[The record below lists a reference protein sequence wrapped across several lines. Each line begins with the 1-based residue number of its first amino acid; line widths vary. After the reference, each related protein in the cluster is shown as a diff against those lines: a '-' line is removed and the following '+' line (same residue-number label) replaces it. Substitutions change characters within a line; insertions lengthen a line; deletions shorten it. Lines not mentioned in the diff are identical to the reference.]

1 MRKSPLARRLV
12 VPQDVHIAVL
22 DDRTLIASLGGSL
35 AVKRALSSRPAK
47 SELRIPAEL
56 AKQLRVEYKADTT
69 TLILME
75 DSLLPGLQLIADDET
90 KETFEQ
96 FEHVR
101 FHIRGG
107 KSTEIET
114 VVQGKSV
121 DLGPTLEKKA
131 ARVLEVI
138 REKLP
143 EVMPDET
150 RREVVDALVKSF
162 RVTRKGETVT
172 ITGTLSA
179 AESKKFVEGGKK

>member
-1 MRKSPLARRLV
+1 
-12 VPQDVHIAVL
+12 
-22 DDRTLIASLGGSL
+22 
-35 AVKRALSSRPAK
+35 
-47 SELRIPAEL
+47 LRIPAEL

-75 DSLLPGLQLIADDET
+75 DSLHPGIQLIADDDT

-114 VVQGKSV
+114 VVQGKTA

-162 RVTRKGETVT
+162 RVTRKGEKVT

-179 AESKKFVEGGKK
+179 ADSKKFVEGKK